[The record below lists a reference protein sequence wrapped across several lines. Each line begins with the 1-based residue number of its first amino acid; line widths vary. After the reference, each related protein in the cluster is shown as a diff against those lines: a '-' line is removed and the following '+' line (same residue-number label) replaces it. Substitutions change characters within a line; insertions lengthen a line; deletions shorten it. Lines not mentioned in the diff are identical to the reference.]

1 MRVTVEEQRTLAK
14 FRLNELLSEP
24 FFLDTPIHWEIERL
38 ALWLGIR
45 LVYSAPR
52 RYHLN
57 SDTWET
63 IDASLHQSRPTYA
76 ALRIPG
82 MNEPMPTPTVQAAL
96 PGMTTTGAMKTH
108 DKGSN

>member
-14 FRLNELLSEP
+14 FRLIELLSEP

-45 LVYSAPR
+45 LVYSVPK

-76 ALRIPG
+76 ASRIPG

-108 DKGSN
+108 EKGRK